1 MIKLIGEIVPLVDEE
16 HVRANNEH
24 DNYFNSPNE
33 ALGVILEEIEEACDE
48 AVEVGKAFDNY
59 KKAVYSDDTEQQ
71 DVFAADIYS
80 AAIRAAA
87 EFIQVAAMAQK
98 SIESNDQIKV
108 EVEYE

>member
-1 MIKLIGEIVPLVDEE
+1 MIELIGKVVPLVDKE
-16 HVRANNEH
+16 HVRANSEH

-48 AVEVGKAFDNY
+48 AVEVGNIFSKY
-59 KKAVYSDDTEQQ
+59 KKAVYSNDTEEQNSL
-71 DVFAADIYS
+71 AADMYS
-80 AAIRAAA
+80 ASIRAAA

-98 SIESNDQIKV
+98 SIASNEQAKV

>member
-1 MIKLIGEIVPLVDEE
+1 MIELIGKVVPLVDKE

-59 KKAVYSDDTEQQ
+59 KKAVYSDDTERQ
-71 DVFAADIYS
+71 DAFAADIYS

-98 SIESNDQIKV
+98 SIESNE
-108 EVEYE
+108 EV

>member
-1 MIKLIGEIVPLVDEE
+1 MIELIGKIVPLVDKE

-48 AVEVGKAFDNY
+48 AVEVGKVFDNY
-59 KKAVYSDDTEQQ
+59 KKAVYSDDTEMQ
-71 DVFAADIYS
+71 DSLAADMYS

-98 SIESNDQIKV
+98 STVRNK
-108 EVEYE
+108 EV